1 MISNPVFLL
10 LAASLPGHAPAH
22 KLQARGEESG
32 AGWLQHASA
41 IFSAS
46 RVSSS
51 RHPQVMAEY
60 AMNQSKDADAHVI
73 ETILNSTK
81 SIVLRDF
88 LFIMIYPSDF
98 SLDILCCTE
107 GLSVIPV
114 GQ

>member
-41 IFSAS
+41 VFSAS
-46 RVSSS
+46 RVMQQPASAKM
-51 RHPQVMAEY
+51 MAEY

-73 ETILNSTK
+73 ETILNDTK
-81 SIVLRDF
+81 IIF
-88 LFIMIYPSDF
+88 LCYFLVYFGI
-98 SLDILCCTE
+98 
-107 GLSVIPV
+107 SV
-114 GQ
+114 